1 MVMDIAW
8 IVPMFGENLSPVSA
22 REKALVEAENM
33 DKTIVEEGPKDQIFW
48 LIHNTPG
55 IDYIIAG
62 KIDAQHFKPEKL
74 MNSKGEITGIQIVLE
89 PSLEVEAT
97 LHLAV
102 VTSRESDNL
111 IKDANNLL
119 EGSSWEEDTKTH
131 LAWWRSFWSK
141 SFIQI
146 PDKLMENLWYCG
158 LNNLACASRS
168 ETASSFSGL
177 YQMLDLRPWYGCYHA
192 DGQIEMLGLSTF
204 TTNHLEFLYPHHN
217 TFASLVPEFIE
228 HMGMLQVPHLFF
240 PLWAGGIKFFGS
252 HTFTAKVQTRGLP

>member
-1 MVMDIAW
+1 MIEIAKEP
-8 IVPMFGENLSPVSA
+8 IPLPGKESPNGYGYSLDRTHGFGENLSPVSA

-33 DKTIVEEGPKDQIFW
+33 DKTIVEEGSKDQIFW

-158 LNNLACASRS
+158 L
-168 ETASSFSGL
+168 
-177 YQMLDLRPWYGCYHA
+177 
-192 DGQIEMLGLSTF
+192 
-204 TTNHLEFLYPHHN
+204 
-217 TFASLVPEFIE
+217 FITS
-228 HMGMLQVPHLFF
+228 P
-240 PLWAGGIKFFGS
+240 AR
-252 HTFTAKVQTRGLP
+252 RGLKRLPASQGCTRCWISGPGMAAIMQTDRSRCSVCPPLRQTIWNSFIRTIIHLHPLFQSL

>member
-131 LAWWRSFWSK
+131 WHGGEVFGANLSFRSQISLWRTCGIADSITSPARRGLKRLPASQGCTRCWISGPGMAAIMQTDRSRCSVCPPLRQTIWN
-141 SFIQI
+141 SFIRTI
-146 PDKLMENLWYCG
+146 
-158 LNNLACASRS
+158 
-168 ETASSFSGL
+168 
-177 YQMLDLRPWYGCYHA
+177 
-192 DGQIEMLGLSTF
+192 I
-204 TTNHLEFLYPHHN
+204 HLHPLFQ
-217 TFASLVPEFIE
+217 SL
-228 HMGMLQVPHLFF
+228 
-240 PLWAGGIKFFGS
+240 
-252 HTFTAKVQTRGLP
+252 